1 MSFEGFNKL
10 VKQATELSNY
20 RGEDV
25 FVMEHYVVKSAKKL
39 RGVRDAAWWDSG
51 RSGRVS

>member
-10 VKQATELSNY
+10 IKQACEISNY

-25 FVMEHYVVKSAKKL
+25 FVLEHWMMKSAKRL
-39 RGVRDAAWWDSG
+39 RAKRDELWASSD
-51 RSGRVS
+51 